1 MKTKRHCLSCGRDIT
16 VAEWQGLPSTGMQC
30 LPAEEPGERDMRLEW
45 RRCPCGNSLAVDLED
60 PDFVLF
66 AVLAASREVAA

>member
-1 MKTKRHCLSCGRDIT
+1 
-16 VAEWQGLPSTGMQC
+16 MQC